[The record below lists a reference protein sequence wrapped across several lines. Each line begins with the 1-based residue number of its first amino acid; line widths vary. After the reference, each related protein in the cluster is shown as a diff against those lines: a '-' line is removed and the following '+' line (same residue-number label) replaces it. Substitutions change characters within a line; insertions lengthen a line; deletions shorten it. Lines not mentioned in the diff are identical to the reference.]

1 MLYTALT
8 KKALKISFDAHK
20 NQVDKSGMP
29 YVYHPFHLAE
39 QMNDELSTCVALL
52 HDVVEDTDITLDDLK
67 SKGFPDAA
75 IEALSLMTHNDDVPY
90 LDYVRAMKDNPIA
103 RKVKLAD
110 LAHNSDLTRLDKVD
124 DKAIE
129 RVNKY
134 KQAILILK
142 RAERQ
147 SKIKKVSGKQTICCN
162 IVVPDEYQFCLS
174 CGKRINEFKE
184 AEFDLDLD
192 QTLTS
197 CVCCGKV
204 LVLYGDFCGCCG
216 KRFKNE
222 YE

>member
-1 MLYTALT
+1 M
-8 KKALKISFDAHK
+8 
-20 NQVDKSGMP
+20 
-29 YVYHPFHLAE
+29 
-39 QMNDELSTCVALL
+39 
-52 HDVVEDTDITLDDLK
+52 
-67 SKGFPDAA
+67 
-75 IEALSLMTHNDDVPY
+75 
-90 LDYVRAMKDNPIA
+90 
-103 RKVKLAD
+103 AD

-129 RVNKY
+129 RINKY
-134 KQAILILK
+134 KQAALILE

-162 IVVPDEYQFCLS
+162 IVVPDEYQFCPS